1 MSIVAIAGTAFTYYL
16 PGLED
21 QANPGLF
28 KSSPTITASDF
39 TMSTNGGAFGALT
52 NTPTVSPAGGTQIAI
67 VLSAAETTAAG
78 AGGRITVMC
87 QDAAGAEWYSVGL
100 AIPVQAADV
109 SVFKATDTVS
119 TVTTLTN
126 HPDTAGTTTL
136 LTRVVGT
143 LATGTHNP
151 QTGDAYAVVNH
162 ATYGNAQLARTGAD
176 SDTLKTL
183 SDQIDTVSASAIA
196 DAVLDEILSAHD
208 IEDSLGNVLNDLT
221 EEAAGTYRLTTA
233 ALAMAPGGGATTYS
247 YSNTV
252 DDGSG
257 NLLDGV
263 FIQCAT
269 DTGFTNIVSTATTN
283 SLGAFTV
290 YSDTAGTHYLR
301 LQLAGYSFAI
311 QTVTL
316 A

>member
-1 MSIVAIAGTAFTYYL
+1 MTSYVTPKKNTAFILYV
-16 PGLED
+16 GLED
-21 QANPGLF
+21 QANAGLF
-28 KSSPTITASDF
+28 KAAPTLAAGDF
-39 TMSTNGGAFGALT
+39 K
-52 NTPTVSPAGGTQIAI
+52 VSIDGGTLNNLTDLPAVVPTGGKMVKIT
-67 VLSAAETTAAG
+67 LTAG
-78 AGGRITVMC
+78 EMNGDNVTVVC
-87 QDAAGAEWYSVGL
+87 SDAAGAEWYDLIVNLQTTARQIDDLG
-100 AIPVQAADV
+100 
-109 SVFKATDTVS
+109 TS
-119 TVTTLTN
+119 TYAGA
-126 HPDTAGTTTL
+126 DTAGTTTL
-136 LTRVVGT
+136 LARIIGT

-183 SDQIDTVSASAIA
+183 SDQIDTVSGSTIAAAVWAVASGSGA
-196 DAVLDEILSAHD
+196 
-208 IEDSLGNVLNDLT
+208 EDSYGNILDDLT

-247 YSNTV
+247 YTTTV

-263 FIQCAT
+263 FVQCAT

-290 YSDTAGTHYLR
+290 YDDVAGTHYLR
-301 LQLAGYSFAI
+301 LQFAGYSFAI